1 MKTFKEYYQGD
12 KYMHAA
18 MRTGKNLYG
27 GTDRKHQNNVRKDY
41 NSKCPHVRNLI
52 KGGAQQI
59 KLMGQPLMGTLNVY
73 GLDYEPGV
81 TKGLGN
87 SGAEVK
93 MFEDE
98 EGNQCGM
105 LMKKPMKTK

>member
-52 KGGAQQI
+52 NGGI
-59 KLMGQPLMGTLNVY
+59 M
-73 GLDYEPGV
+73 
-81 TKGLGN
+81 
-87 SGAEVK
+87 
-93 MFEDE
+93 
-98 EGNQCGM
+98 
-105 LMKKPMKTK
+105 

>member
-1 MKTFKEYYQGD
+1 
-12 KYMHAA
+12 MHAA

-105 LMKKPMKTK
+105 LMKKTK

>member
-27 GTDRKHQNNVRKDY
+27 GTDRKHQNNVRKEY

-52 KGGAQQI
+52 NGRAHQI
-59 KLMGQPLMGTLNVY
+59 KLMGQPLKGSVKAY
-73 GLDYEPGV
+73 GIDQGGGGGQ
-81 TKGLGN
+81 GLCN

-105 LMKKPMKTK
+105 LIKKTK